1 MAKILVVDA
10 ERNARTLVKR
20 ILEEEGHE
28 VVTLAS
34 ADEAKAEIWAASVGG
49 KQSGFDLLITDIKIS
64 GGSGIDLI
72 KDLNSSGI
80 EIPILVTGGA
90 VPPESVANAMKAGA
104 IDFLSKPFS
113 ENDLLEKVN
122 TILNMEK
129 DTFGKLERRAKELLE
144 AGNLILA
151 DKVIK
156 QMFSINPS
164 SPVSHYLYYRLL
176 RIRGNESLA
185 LKHLKCAL
193 EFDPKYQPAIEEMKR
208 IGEEKR

>member
-1 MAKILVVDA
+1 MARILVVDA
-10 ERNARTLVKR
+10 ERNARNLIKR

-34 ADEAKAEIWAASVGG
+34 ADEAKAEIWAASAGG
-49 KQSGFDLLITDIKIS
+49 RELAYDLVITDIKLS

-72 KDLNSSGI
+72 RDLNISGI
-80 EIPILVTGGA
+80 DVPILVTGGA
-90 VPPESVANAMKAGA
+90 VPPDAVASAMKAGA

-113 ENDLLEKVN
+113 ESDLIEKVN
-122 TILNMEK
+122 SILGMQK

-151 DKVIK
+151 DKVIR

-164 SPVSHYLYYRLL
+164 SPVPHYLYYRLL
-176 RIRGNESLA
+176 RIRGNEELA
-185 LKHLKCAL
+185 LKHLECAL
-193 EFDPKYQPAIEEMKR
+193 SFDPKYYPAIEEKKR
-208 IGEEKR
+208 IGEERR